1 LAKDFYSVLD
11 IDPETDKEDI
21 RLAYIQL
28 ARRYHPDVS
37 KALIAQSSPNQRTLL
52 Q

>member
-1 LAKDFYSVLD
+1 MTKDFYGILD

-37 KALIAQSSPNQRTLL
+37 KALIARSSPNERTLL